1 MHCSKMQCSWM
12 HGISM
17 ILMMVAAKCGD
28 GDGGDGGDDVGK
40 FGFQCKTTTIA
51 LMEHFQLQL

>member
-1 MHCSKMQCSWM
+1 MQLDAW

-17 ILMMVAAKCGD
+17 ILMMVAAKY

-40 FGFQCKTTTIA
+40 FWFQCKTTTIA